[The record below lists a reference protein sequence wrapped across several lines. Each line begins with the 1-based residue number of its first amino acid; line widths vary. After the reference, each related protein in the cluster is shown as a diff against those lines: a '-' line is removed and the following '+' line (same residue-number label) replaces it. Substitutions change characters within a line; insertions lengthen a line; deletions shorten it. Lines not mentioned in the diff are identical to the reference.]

1 MPPHA
6 NSLAEEGVVIPPT
19 LLIDGGDDCFSTI
32 EKLLTEAPF
41 PTRNLRDNIADL
53 NAQLAANRRGQ
64 SLFEGLLSDHGV
76 EKVSEHMSTLKSQ
89 SLDALE
95 CHLDAIA
102 FHHGEATEKLDDG
115 TPIAVSVSRSGERL
129 VINFTG
135 TGSSHPSNL
144 HATPAIVQS
153 AILYVL
159 RLWTQ
164 SQVPL
169 NEGMLESVDIVL
181 PTCFLNP
188 EFSEDATDSPAV
200 VGGNVETSQRVVDC
214 LIRALGLQACSQGT
228 MNNFLFGNESFGYY
242 ETICGG
248 SGAGTGY
255 NGTSGIHTHM
265 TNTAI
270 TDPEILESRYPVRL
284 REFSIRRGSGGKGK
298 WHGGDGVIREVEFLK
313 SLQVSLLSQH
323 RIEKPFGI
331 DGGES
336 GECGKQFLNGEALPG
351 AIRIEAK
358 PGDVLRIETPGGGG
372 AGKPIRQI

>member
-1 MPPHA
+1 M
-6 NSLAEEGVVIPPT
+6 SSSPT

-64 SLFEGLLSDHGV
+64 SLFEELLSDHGV

-102 FHHGEATEKLDDG
+102 FRHGEATEKLDDG
-115 TPIAVSVSRSGERL
+115 TLIAVSVSRSGERL
-129 VINFTG
+129 VIDFTG

-214 LIRALGLQACSQGT
+214 LIRALGFQACSQGT

-298 WHGGDGVIREVEFLK
+298 WHGGDGVIREVEFLE

-336 GECGKQFLNGEALPG
+336 GECGKQFLNGKALPG

>member
-1 MPPHA
+1 
-6 NSLAEEGVVIPPT
+6 
-19 LLIDGGDDCFSTI
+19 
-32 EKLLTEAPF
+32 
-41 PTRNLRDNIADL
+41 
-53 NAQLAANRRGQ
+53 
-64 SLFEGLLSDHGV
+64 
-76 EKVSEHMSTLKSQ
+76 
-89 SLDALE
+89 
-95 CHLDAIA
+95 
-102 FHHGEATEKLDDG
+102 
-115 TPIAVSVSRSGERL
+115 
-129 VINFTG
+129 
-135 TGSSHPSNL
+135 
-144 HATPAIVQS
+144 
-153 AILYVL
+153 
-159 RLWTQ
+159 
-164 SQVPL
+164 
-169 NEGMLESVDIVL
+169 L

-214 LIRALGLQACSQGT
+214 LIRALGFQACSQGT
-228 MNNFLFGNESFGYY
+228 MNNFLFGNDSFGYY

-298 WHGGDGVIREVEFLK
+298 WHGGDGVIREVEFLE